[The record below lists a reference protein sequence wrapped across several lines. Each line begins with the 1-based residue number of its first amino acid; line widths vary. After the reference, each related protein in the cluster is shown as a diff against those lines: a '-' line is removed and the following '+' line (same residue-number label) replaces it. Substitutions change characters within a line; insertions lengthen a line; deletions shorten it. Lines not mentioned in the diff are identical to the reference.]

1 MHKIEKVFINILV
14 SSIFLS
20 FLYFLIVIPSKE
32 IINRYSTHFVNN
44 EINNQQEVKKGRKQP
59 QKPVNNFHESNE
71 VSYKDWTVD
80 KLDNLVMYATHGT
93 AVHGHKFGWIK
104 KAGNCSEDILYLT
117 FSTTHEKNVLD
128 KFKNNRLPI
137 KVTFPEVDGI
147 SHVMM
152 AELLSV
158 SDFASMKVVTLSNVL
173 KDPVFDLYMGGLYQI
188 EIEIEIDS
196 PYEYVFDIPVDNW
209 SLDGYIAAKVKAEEM
224 CEAIVSNKE
233 LI

>member
-1 MHKIEKVFINILV
+1 MFFPPVRV
-14 SSIFLS
+14 SSFAGQVRQLATLLEMTMKKLLTSILFVAS
-20 FLYFLIVIPSKE
+20 LITQSYAIEIPAEKE
-32 IINRYSTHFVNN
+32 PEQINPDVYKF
-44 EINNQQEVKKGRKQP
+44 
-59 QKPVNNFHESNE
+59 
-71 VSYKDWTVD
+71 KDWEITQVKD
-80 KLDNLVMYATHGT
+80 MVIYITNGM
-93 AVHGHKFGWIK
+93 AVHGHKFGWVK

-128 KFKNNRLPI
+128 KLKNNRLPI

-188 EIEIEIDS
+188 EIEIDS
-196 PYEYVFDIPVDNW
+196 PYKYVFDIPVDNW

>member
-1 MHKIEKVFINILV
+1 VHKIEKVFINILV

-93 AVHGHKFGWIK
+93 AVHGHKFGWMK

-117 FSTTHEKNVLD
+117 FSTTHEEKNVLD
-128 KFKNNRLPI
+128 KLKNNRLPI

-188 EIEIEIDS
+188 EIEIDS
-196 PYEYVFDIPVDNW
+196 PYKYVFDIPVDNW

>member
-1 MHKIEKVFINILV
+1 MKKLLPSILFVASLITQSYAIEIPAEKEPEQINPDV
-14 SSIFLS
+14 YKF
-20 FLYFLIVIPSKE
+20 
-32 IINRYSTHFVNN
+32 
-44 EINNQQEVKKGRKQP
+44 
-59 QKPVNNFHESNE
+59 
-71 VSYKDWTVD
+71 KDWEITQVKD
-80 KLDNLVMYATHGT
+80 MVIYITNGM
-93 AVHGHKFGWIK
+93 AVHGHKFGWVK

-128 KFKNNRLPI
+128 KLKNNRLPI

-188 EIEIEIDS
+188 EIEIDS
-196 PYEYVFDIPVDNW
+196 PYKYVFDIPVDNW

>member
-1 MHKIEKVFINILV
+1 MKKLLPSILFIASLITQSYAIEIPAKKEPEQINPDV
-14 SSIFLS
+14 YKF
-20 FLYFLIVIPSKE
+20 
-32 IINRYSTHFVNN
+32 
-44 EINNQQEVKKGRKQP
+44 
-59 QKPVNNFHESNE
+59 
-71 VSYKDWTVD
+71 KDWEITQFKDMVIY
-80 KLDNLVMYATHGT
+80 KTNGM
-93 AVHGHKFGWIK
+93 AVHGHKFGWVK

-117 FSTTHEKNVLD
+117 FSTTHEKKNILD
-128 KFKNNRLPI
+128 KLKNNRLPI
-137 KVTFPEVDGI
+137 KVTFPEVDGV

-196 PYEYVFDIPVDNW
+196 PYKYVFDIPVDNW
-209 SLDGYIAAKVKAEEM
+209 SLDGYIAAKFKAKEM
-224 CEAIVSNKE
+224 CEAISFQEN

>member
-1 MHKIEKVFINILV
+1 MHKIAKLFINILV

-20 FLYFLIVIPSKE
+20 CLYFLIVIPSKE
-32 IINRYSTHFVNN
+32 IMNKHSAHFVNN
-44 EINNQQEVKKGRKQP
+44 EKNNQHEVKKPRKQP
-59 QKPVNNFHESNE
+59 HKPVNNYQESSE

-80 KLDNLVMYATHGT
+80 KFDDLVWYATNGT
-93 AVHGHKFGWIK
+93 AVHGHKFGWVK

-117 FSTTHEKNVLD
+117 FSTTHEKKNILD
-128 KFKNNRLPI
+128 KLKNNRLPI
-137 KVTFPEVDGI
+137 KVTFPEVDGV

-173 KDPVFDLYMGGLYQI
+173 KDPVFDLYMGGLHQ
-188 EIEIEIDS
+188 IEIEIDS

-209 SLDGYIAAKVKAEEM
+209 SLDGYIAAKLKAKEM
-224 CEAIVSNKE
+224 CEAISFQEN

>member
-1 MHKIEKVFINILV
+1 VHKIEKVFINILV

-93 AVHGHKFGWIK
+93 AVHGHKFGWMK

-117 FSTTHEKNVLD
+117 FSTTHEKKNILD
-128 KFKNNRLPI
+128 KLKNNRLPI
-137 KVTFPEVDGI
+137 KVTFPEVDGV

-152 AELLSV
+152 AELFSV
-158 SDFASMKVVTLSNVL
+158 SDFASMKVVTLTNVL
-173 KDPVFDLYMGGLYQI
+173 KDPIFDLYMGGLHQ
-188 EIEIEIDS
+188 IEIEIDS
-196 PYEYVFDIPVDNW
+196 PYKYVFDIPVDNW

-224 CEAIVSNKE
+224 CKGMIKE
-233 LI
+233 DKLI